1 MGGSGVNIAIS
12 GTHGFIGSAV
22 TETLWGAGHQVTP
35 IVRGEISVES
45 GIAWSAETGYVDAA
59 KLEGIEAVVHLAGE
73 TIQGRWTPKKKEMI
87 LESRRK
93 GTRALAEALAQMA
106 RPPQVFVCASAV
118 GYYGDRDDELLREEN
133 EPGRGFLAGVVRE
146 WEAATEPAAKK
157 GIRVVNLR
165 FGVVLGAEG
174 GALAAMLTPFK
185 MGVGGRV
192 GSGQQYMSWIALDD
206 VVGAIEHALATESL
220 RGPVNVVSPNPARN
234 AEFTKTLG
242 RVLSRPTIF
251 PMPGFAVK
259 LAFGQMGEELLLW
272 GQRVDSGKL
281 AASGYRFHYPELEA
295 ALRRAVG

>member
-1 MGGSGVNIAIS
+1 MNIAIS
-12 GTHGFIGSAV
+12 GSHGFVGSAV

-35 IVRGEISVES
+35 IVRGESAVET

-59 KLEGIEAVVHLAGE
+59 KLDGIEAVVHLAGE
-73 TIQGRWTPKKKEMI
+73 SINGRWTPEKKALI
-87 LESRRK
+87 RESRVK
-93 GTRALAEALAQMA
+93 GTRVLSEALAQLA
-106 RPPQVFVCASAV
+106 KPPQVLVCASAV
-118 GYYGDRDDELLREEN
+118 GYYGDRGDELMSEQSD
-133 EPGRGFLAGVVRE
+133 PGGGFLAGVVRE
-146 WEAATEPAAKK
+146 WEAATEAAAKK

-165 FGVVLGAEG
+165 IGVVLGAGG

-206 VVGAIEHALATESL
+206 VVGAVEHALATESL

-234 AEFTKTLG
+234 LEFTKTLG

-251 PMPGFAVK
+251 PLPAFVVK
-259 LAFGQMGEELLLW
+259 LVFGQMGQELLLE
-272 GQRVDSGKL
+272 GQRVDSAKL
-281 AASGYRFHYPELEA
+281 AASGYTFRYPELES